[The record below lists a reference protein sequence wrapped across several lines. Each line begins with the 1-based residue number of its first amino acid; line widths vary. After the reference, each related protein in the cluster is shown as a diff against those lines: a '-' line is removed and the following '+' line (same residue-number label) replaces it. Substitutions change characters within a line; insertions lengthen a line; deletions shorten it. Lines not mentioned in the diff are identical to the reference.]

1 MVKFYEQLFAELEIY
16 VKHLAWLN
24 AAPENKEY
32 PQRTS
37 RRDLFEHYKIEIEFP
52 PCDALHILVYLFE
65 LGITEGDKPLSH
77 AELKAW
83 MDNTGVELQ
92 AYEARFLKRLSETYL
107 AESQKA
113 TEQNAQT
120 AWEDAPPQMSAA
132 YLAAQRT
139 RENIRK
145 LAQQ

>member
-1 MVKFYEQLFAELEIY
+1 
-16 VKHLAWLN
+16 
-24 AAPENKEY
+24 
-32 PQRTS
+32 
-37 RRDLFEHYKIEIEFP
+37 
-52 PCDALHILVYLFE
+52 
-65 LGITEGDKPLSH
+65 
-77 AELKAW
+77 
-83 MDNTGVELQ
+83 MDNTGVELE
-92 AYEARFLKRLSETYL
+92 AFEARFLKRLSETYL